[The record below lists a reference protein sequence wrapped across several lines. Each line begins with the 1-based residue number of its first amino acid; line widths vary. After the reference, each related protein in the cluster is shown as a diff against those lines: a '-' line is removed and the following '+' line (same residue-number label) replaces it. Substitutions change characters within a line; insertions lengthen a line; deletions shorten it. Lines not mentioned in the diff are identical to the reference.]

1 MLDQMIVV
9 MVKAK
14 QVFSHKHTQ
23 TQGFSIILNCEP
35 TRVMGK
41 PWSGKYVTVNIQSTY
56 PGLCSSQSVFF
67 SWSHFIFGDNLLP
80 KACNMI
86 ANP

>member
-1 MLDQMIVV
+1 

-67 SWSHFIFGDNLLP
+67 FMEPLHFWRQLVAKGL
-80 KACNMI
+80 
-86 ANP
+86 